1 MKPSFVL
8 DASVTLS
15 WCFQDEGTEVARRVL
30 DRMADDT
37 AIVPG
42 LWSLEIVNVLALAEG
57 AERIEPAQIAAFVE
71 LLRTLRIEVEETLP
85 AAAFDRLLPLCREH
99 ALTSYGASYLDLAL
113 RHSLPLATLDKEL
126 RRVARSLEIEVLG

>member
-1 MKPSFVL
+1 MSASVVL

-15 WCFQDEGTEVARRVL
+15 WCFQDEGTAATRRLL
-30 DRMADDT
+30 DRMAVET

-42 LWSLEIVNVLALAEG
+42 LWSLEIVNVLALADR

-71 LLRTLRIEVEETLP
+71 LLRTLRIEVEETP
-85 AAAFDRLLPLCREH
+85 PEVSFDRLLPLCREH
-99 ALTSYGASYLDLAL
+99 ALTSYDASYLDVAL
-113 RHSLPLATLDKEL
+113 RHSLPLATLDTGL